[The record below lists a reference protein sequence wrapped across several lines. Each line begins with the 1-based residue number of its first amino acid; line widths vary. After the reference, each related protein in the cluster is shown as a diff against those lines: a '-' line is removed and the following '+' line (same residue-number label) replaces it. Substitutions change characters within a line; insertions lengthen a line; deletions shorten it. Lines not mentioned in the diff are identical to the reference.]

1 MTEVIEKPRLVN
13 VNPHY
18 WDIIQRLFATGE
30 AAPSDLTNSD
40 KFATFFTKHPHYRF
54 GNPEPMVTHQAIRE
68 SSRAFSSKVKG
79 LRHIVKT
86 AWQPE
91 EDVVILEMDV
101 AYYRFDGKTVTLPV
115 MDFFRFKGNLISEL
129 RIFMDVNPVF
139 A

>member
-13 VNPHY
+13 VNPRY
-18 WDIIQRLFATGE
+18 WEIIQRLFATGE

-40 KFATFFTKHPHYRF
+40 KFATFFTEQPRYRF
-54 GNPEPMVTHQAIRE
+54 GNPETMTTHQAIRD
-68 SSRAFSSKVKG
+68 SSVAFSSKVKG
-79 LRHIVKT
+79 LRHLIKT
-86 AWQPE
+86 VWQPE
-91 EDVVILEMDV
+91 EDVLLIEMDV

-115 MDFFRFKGNLISEL
+115 MDFFRFEGDLISEL